1 MQIALIFFND
11 IRPHEPPLQAS
22 SSPLPR
28 IRLSSLLRH
37 VISIQSFSREFQKP
51 LSFKFGMRANET
63 TSVCVTKSLKSQPF
77 VSYQFEWCGKRIILL
92 TLLQLAPTLLN
103 ISNSRLFPLEL
114 PQSFTISSW
123 NYFSFPL
130 SVELYWT
137 MVFWS
142 NEYEGSVIRLMGP
155 V

>member
-28 IRLSSLLRH
+28 ITISSLLRH

-63 TSVCVTKSLKSQPF
+63 TSVRVTKSLKFQPF
-77 VSYQFEWCGKRIILL
+77 VSYQFEWCGKRIILHL
-92 TLLQLAPTLLN
+92 TLSQLAPTFLN

-130 SVELYWT
+130 SVELY
-137 MVFWS
+137 
-142 NEYEGSVIRLMGP
+142 
-155 V
+155 